1 MNFKRYFSRRRR
13 DADLASEIEAYIE
26 LEADENRSRG
36 LSPEEARR
44 RAYVK
49 FGSPRRVRES
59 EWENNTMKFMSSF
72 WRDVRYAVRTLA
84 RTPGFTIAA
93 VLVMAIG
100 IGANTALFTV
110 VRSVLLKPLPF
121 REPDRL
127 IQLYE
132 QSPNGKREYSWV
144 AGGMY
149 AAWKQQAPSVEQMA
163 VYGTDSIS
171 LSGDGGPLPERI
183 RYAECSWNLFS
194 MLGVAPALGRS
205 FVEADDRPD
214 AAGTLVLTYS
224 LWQRRYAGDKAI
236 LGKKILLDA
245 RPYTVVGVLPAWFN
259 YPDLSTQLWAPIYH
273 EKSPQQMRQVDN
285 HNFLVVARLRPGA
298 TMAQALSE
306 VDTAEKRV
314 HMANANPFVG
324 NAASARTL
332 LDGLVHDAKTQ
343 LYVLLGAT
351 SCVLLIAC
359 LNVANLLVARSASRR
374 KETSI
379 RAALGGSRWRLL
391 REQVTESI
399 TLAVAGGVFG
409 LPLAWAGVRW
419 LIHARPD
426 MARVSAV
433 HMDAGSILFGLGIVA
448 GSGVLAGLI
457 PAASLLRSP
466 LLEPLQESSRGS
478 SAGYGRARLRR
489 FLLAAE
495 VGLTVVL
502 LIGAGLLLKSY
513 QHLRSSD
520 IGCPTQNMLTMHF
533 SLPNARYDTSAKVAG
548 FYEQLLPRLRSLPGV
563 KAAGIATVLPGQ
575 GYGGDSRFTIPEHPA
590 TAPGIMDDAIVR
602 GAEPGYFSAIQIPLK
617 RGRFFEP
624 GERLDNTLTVIVSES
639 FARHYFPGEDPIGKH
654 VKALDFQGVP
664 PQGFEIVGVVGNTLW
679 GLTDEEIPTLYFPLF
694 SGGWPEASI
703 AVRSDMDAAYLA
715 APIEKLLAQLDPDL
729 PVSNVLT
736 MEQSIGKSTL
746 DASFASALVLVFA
759 VIALV
764 LAAVGL
770 YGVLSYLGTQ
780 RTGEIGIR
788 IALGAQRSAV
798 LRLMLL
804 DGLRPA
810 GAGLVLGLI
819 AGAFGVRLIRSM
831 LYGVSALDWSV
842 FVAVTMV
849 LGLVAVLACALPA
862 WRTSRLNPMQALRT
876 E

>member
-1 MNFKRYFSRRRR
+1 MSMKRFLSRRRR
-13 DADLASEIEAYIE
+13 AADLAREIEAHIE
-26 LEADENRSRG
+26 LEAEENRSRG
-36 LSPEEARR
+36 LSPQEARR
-44 RAYVK
+44 LAYIK

-59 EWENNTMKFMSSF
+59 EWESNTMKLIDDA
-72 WRDVRYAVRTLA
+72 WRDLKYAARTLA
-84 RTPGFTIAA
+84 RTPGFTVAA
-93 VLVMAIG
+93 VLVMALG

-121 REPDRL
+121 KDSDRL

-132 QSPNGKREYSWV
+132 QSPNGKRLYNWV

-163 VYGTDSIS
+163 VFGTDSIS

-183 RYAECSWNLFS
+183 RFAECSWNLFS
-194 MLGVAPALGRS
+194 MLGVDPVLGRS
-205 FVEADDRPD
+205 FVAADDRPD
-214 AAGTLVLTYS
+214 AAGTVVLTYS
-224 LWQRRYAGDKAI
+224 LWMRRYAGDKAI
-236 LGKKILLDA
+236 LGKTILLDA
-245 RPYTVVGVLPAWFN
+245 RPYTVVGVLPAWLN
-259 YPDLSTQLWAPIYH
+259 YPDAPTQLWAPIYH
-273 EKSPQQMRQVDN
+273 EKSPAEMRQVDN
-285 HNFLVVARLRPGA
+285 HNFMVVARLRPGA

-314 HMANANPFVG
+314 HMYARNPFVG
-324 NAASARTL
+324 SAASARSL
-332 LDGLVHDAKTQ
+332 LDGLVHDAKAQ

-379 RAALGGSRWRLL
+379 RAALGGSRLRLL
-391 REQVTESI
+391 REQVTESL
-399 TLAVAGGVFG
+399 TLAMAGGALG

-419 LIHARPD
+419 LVQSRPD
-426 MARVSAV
+426 MARASSI
-433 HMDAGSILFGLGIVA
+433 HMDLGSILFGLGIMA
-448 GSGVLAGLI
+448 ASGVLAGLI
-457 PAASLLRSP
+457 PVATLLRSP
-466 LLEPLQESSRGS
+466 LLEPLQESSRTN
-478 SAGYGRARLRR
+478 SAGRGRAHLRR
-489 FLLAAE
+489 ILLAAE

-513 QHLRSSD
+513 RHLRSSD
-520 IGCPTQNMLTMHF
+520 IGCTTNNVLTMHF
-533 SLPNARYDTSAKVAG
+533 SLPNARYDTAQKVAA
-548 FYEQLLPRLRSLPGV
+548 FYEQLLPRLRAMPGV

-575 GYGGDSRFTIPEHPA
+575 GYGGDSRFSIPEHPA
-590 TAPGIMDDAIVR
+590 PPPGTMLDAIVR
-602 GAEPGYFSAIQIPLK
+602 GAEPGYFSAIGIPLR
-617 RGRFFEP
+617 RGRFFNSSD
-624 GERLDNTLTVIVSES
+624 RLDNARFVIISES
-639 FARHYFPGEDPIGKH
+639 FARYYFPGEDPLGKH

-664 PQGFEIVGVVGNTLW
+664 PQGFEVVGVVGNTLW
-679 GLTDEEIPTLYFPLF
+679 GLTEDESPTLYFPLY

-703 AVRSDMDAAYLA
+703 AIRSDMDAASLA
-715 APIEKLLAQLDPDL
+715 APIEKLLAKFDPDL

-746 DASFASALVLVFA
+746 DASFTSILVLAFA
-759 VIALV
+759 LIALL

-788 IALGAQRSAV
+788 IALGASRNSV

-804 DGLRPA
+804 DGLLPA
-810 GAGLVLGLI
+810 AAGMVIGLL
-819 AGAFGVRLIRSM
+819 AGAFAVRLIRTM
-831 LYGVSALDWSV
+831 LYGTNPLDWSV
-842 FVAVTMV
+842 FAEVMLV
-849 LGLVAVLACALPA
+849 LSLVAALACALPA
-862 WRTSRLNPMQALRT
+862 WRASRLDPMQALRM